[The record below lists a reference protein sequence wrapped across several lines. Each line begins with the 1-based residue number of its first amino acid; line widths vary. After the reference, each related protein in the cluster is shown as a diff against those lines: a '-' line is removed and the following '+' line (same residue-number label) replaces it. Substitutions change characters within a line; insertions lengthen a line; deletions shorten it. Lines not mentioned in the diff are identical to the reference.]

1 MTELRRRLNLFDATA
16 IVAGSMIGSGIFIVS
31 ADMARTLG
39 SPGWLLLAWVL
50 TGVITLAAA
59 LSYGELAAM
68 IPQAGGQYIYL
79 REAFGKLPAF
89 LYGWTLFTVIQ
100 SGTIA
105 AVAVAFAKFTG
116 VIFPV
121 ISNSSW
127 IFKIN
132 AFSGDAP
139 SAHLYNLGLNTE
151 NLLAIFS
158 IIILTWINTRGLEG
172 GKWIQ
177 NIFTS
182 AKILSLLGV
191 IFIGITIGR
200 NHPAITQNLHNFW
213 NASWIHTLPAFH
225 IEKLNNV
232 SLLGV
237 LGVAM
242 VGSLFSSIAW
252 DTVTYTAGETI
263 NPKRNIPLSLGIGVG
278 IVTLLYILVNVSY
291 LSVLPLHGNING
303 SDIFSRGIQFAV
315 NDRVGT
321 ACAQMIFGNS
331 GAIIM
336 AFLIMISTFG
346 CNNGIILSTAR
357 VYYAMAKDSLFFKKA
372 GQLNK
377 DSVPEYA
384 LIIQC
389 IWSCILCV
397 SGTYSNLLDYVIF
410 AVLVFYTLTICGL
423 IVLRIKKPNAER
435 PYKAIGYPFVPVIY
449 IFFAVA
455 ISIDLLILKPLYT
468 WPGLVIVLLG
478 VPVYYF
484 WKKKSV

>member
-1 MTELRRRLNLFDATA
+1 MTELKRRLNLFDATA

-39 SPGWLLLAWVL
+39 SPGELLLAWFL
-50 TGVITLAAA
+50 TGIITLAAA
-59 LSYGELAAM
+59 LSYGELAGM
-68 IPQAGGQYIYL
+68 MPQAGGQYIYL

-116 VIFPV
+116 AIFPV
-121 ISNSSW
+121 ISNSNW
-127 IFKIN
+127 IFQVGSVGN
-132 AFSGDAP
+132 
-139 SAHLYNLGLNTE
+139 YNPGLNTE

-182 AKILSLLGV
+182 AKVFSLLGI
-191 IFIGITIGR
+191 IFIGVTIGR

-213 NASWIHTLPAFH
+213 DASWIHTLPAFH
-225 IEKLNNV
+225 VEKLNNI
-232 SLLGV
+232 SILGA

-263 NPKRNIPLSLGIGVG
+263 NPKKNIPLSLGIGVG

-303 SDIFSRGIQFAV
+303 SDIFSRGIQFAA

-331 GAIIM
+331 GAVIM
-336 AFLIMISTFG
+336 ALLIMISTFG
-346 CNNGIILSTAR
+346 
-357 VYYAMAKDSLFFKKA
+357 
-372 GQLNK
+372 
-377 DSVPEYA
+377 
-384 LIIQC
+384 
-389 IWSCILCV
+389 
-397 SGTYSNLLDYVIF
+397 
-410 AVLVFYTLTICGL
+410 
-423 IVLRIKKPNAER
+423 
-435 PYKAIGYPFVPVIY
+435 
-449 IFFAVA
+449 
-455 ISIDLLILKPLYT
+455 
-468 WPGLVIVLLG
+468 
-478 VPVYYF
+478 
-484 WKKKSV
+484 